1 MTRYGIWLTICP
13 FDRQAGWTV
22 VTRRTSLF
30 KIRRHHD
37 ARYYCSL
44 GELIRVLGQ
53 ERQVK
58 GTYRKIWDGKDNK
71 GHRMAEGSYYYQVI
85 SGDFISSKA
94 MIKIK

>member
-1 MTRYGIWLTICP
+1 
-13 FDRQAGWTV
+13 
-22 VTRRTSLF
+22 
-30 KIRRHHD
+30 
-37 ARYYCSL
+37 
-44 GELIRVLGQ
+44 LIRVLGQ
-53 ERQVK
+53 ERQLK